1 MFCWVEQSARTAAVD
16 RFNLMSTFERV
27 ADTGSFTKAAVS
39 LGISRA
45 TVSVAIQQ
53 LEDSLGVRLL
63 HRTTRSVSLTPEGRL
78 YLERARDVLSKLD
91 ATEQL
96 FRNAQTRVSGRLCL
110 DVPTRIGRRVQLTG
124 PPRCSEKRTRAS
136 RSPRPSHACSSQIIA
151 MLADIGTLGP
161 TQRRGAKNVRCSLS
175 S

>member
-1 MFCWVEQSARTAAVD
+1 VFCWGEQSARTAAVD

-78 YLERARDVLSKLD
+78 YLERAREVLSKLD

-96 FRNAQTRVSGRLCL
+96 FRNAQTRVSGRLCHSWPHATTWGQECAML
-110 DVPTRIGRRVQLTG
+110 VVKLGRGPGVPASIDVPW
-124 PPRCSEKRTRAS
+124 
-136 RSPRPSHACSSQIIA
+136 
-151 MLADIGTLGP
+151 ML
-161 TQRRGAKNVRCSLS
+161 R
-175 S
+175 